1 MTLPC
6 HRPIPSLVFA
16 YRILFFF
23 FRYCFFL
30 SFALCF
36 YSYHL
41 LLAMRDVPP
50 VSFSLLHLYFN
61 EKSLISSFPFFPR
74 TPSTIVHHDTKKK
87 PYIFLSLSD
96 LPSSLSTINTTSPQV
111 LASPLHHIYISL
123 FPPHSLA
130 PYHPHFPSL
139 TPFSLPPLP
148 TPVPLPCTAPT
159 FWQIIFEHLS
169 LVYVLYES
177 EINVSFP

>member
-96 LPSSLSTINTTSPQV
+96 LSSSLSTINTTSPQV

-123 FPPHSLA
+123 STSFPCPISSSLSFAHSLFS
-130 PYHPHFPSL
+130 PSFTHPCPS
-139 TPFSLPPLP
+139 PLHS
-148 TPVPLPCTAPT
+148 TYFLADN
-159 FWQIIFEHLS
+159 F
-169 LVYVLYES
+169 
-177 EINVSFP
+177 